1 MQARLANRAA
11 TATAALTTQSTL
23 LEAGQAPL
31 ETLHWVSHG
40 QPGVLMV
47 AEQRIDQGALLA
59 HQELIA
65 TWGVSDLGGIWRS
78 FRLPAASR
86 TASLRKATRAKPPK
100 LRTSTPSPHRQAKR
114 QYQTEQGHQ
123 GRALASPRPRLRELM
138 PHSVPKV
145 AAELKPNFR

>member
-47 AEQRIDQGALLA
+47 AEQRIDQGAL
-59 HQELIA
+59 
-65 TWGVSDLGGIWRS
+65 WRIKS
-78 FRLPAASR
+78 
-86 TASLRKATRAKPPK
+86 
-100 LRTSTPSPHRQAKR
+100 
-114 QYQTEQGHQ
+114 
-123 GRALASPRPRLRELM
+123 
-138 PHSVPKV
+138 
-145 AAELKPNFR
+145 